1 MKTLHTTR
9 LLLRPWEV
17 SDAQAL
23 YIQAHNPIIGKRCG
37 WMPHKSVEESREIIE
52 NVLRKPHS
60 FAICLSDNT
69 LIGSISLL
77 FQGESLLFQGESRLS
92 VGENEAEI
100 GYWLGEDF
108 WGKGYMTE
116 AALQIIRYAFEE
128 LSLTQLSAGIYKENI
143 ASQRVIEKCGFRYHH
158 TLEDFLFPLI
168 GERHTVL
175 VYTLQKDSSNP
186 VLD

>member
-23 YIQAHNPIIGKRCG
+23 YTQAHNPIIGKRCG
-37 WMPHKSVEESREIIE
+37 WPAHKSVEESREIIE
-52 NVLRKPHS
+52 N
-60 FAICLSDNT
+60 A
-69 LIGSISLL
+69 LIGSI
-77 FQGESLLFQGESRLS
+77 GLLFQGESRLS

-116 AALQIIRYAFEE
+116 AALQVIHYALEE
-128 LSLTQLSAGIYKENI
+128 LSLTQLWASVYKENI

-168 GERHTVL
+168 GERHTSL
-175 VYTLQKDSSNP
+175 VYTLQKDMQ
-186 VLD
+186 

>member
-37 WMPHKSVEESREIIE
+37 WPAHKSVEESREIIQ
-52 NVLRKPHS
+52 
-60 FAICLSDNT
+60 SDNT
-69 LIGSISLL
+69 LIGSIGLL
-77 FQGESLLFQGESRLS
+77 LQGESRLS

-116 AALQIIRYAFEE
+116 AALQVIHYAFEE
-128 LSLTQLSAGIYKENI
+128 LHLTGLWASVYKENI

-168 GERHTVL
+168 GERHTSL
-175 VYTLQKDSSNP
+175 VYRLQKEN
-186 VLD
+186 VL

>member
-37 WMPHKSVEESREIIE
+37 WPAHKSLEESREIIE
-52 NVLRKPHS
+52 NVLRRPHS

-69 LIGSISLL
+69 LIGSIGLL
-77 FQGESLLFQGESRLS
+77 LQGESRLS

-100 GYWLGEDF
+100 GYYWLGENF
-108 WGKGYMTE
+108 WGNGYMTE
-116 AALQIIRYAFEE
+116 AALQIIHYAFEE
-128 LSLTQLSAGIYKENI
+128 LLLTGLWAGVYKENI
-143 ASQRVIEKCGFRYHH
+143 VSQRVVEKCGFRYHH

-168 GERHTVL
+168 GERHTSL
-175 VYTLQKDSSNP
+175 VYRLQKEN
-186 VLD
+186 VL

>member
-37 WMPHKSVEESREIIE
+37 WPAHKSVEESREIIQ
-52 NVLRKPHS
+52 
-60 FAICLSDNT
+60 SDNT
-69 LIGSISLL
+69 LIGSIGLL
-77 FQGESLLFQGESRLS
+77 LQGESRLS

-116 AALQIIRYAFEE
+116 AALQIIHYAFEE
-128 LSLTQLSAGIYKENI
+128 LSLTQLWAGIYKENI

-175 VYTLQKDSSNP
+175 VY
-186 VLD
+186 VLNKENR

>member
-1 MKTLHTTR
+1 MKTLLTTR

-23 YIQAHNPIIGKRCG
+23 YTQAHNPIIGKRCG
-37 WMPHKSVEESREIIE
+37 WPAHKSVEESREIIE
-52 NVLRKPHS
+52 NVLRRPQS

-108 WGKGYMTE
+108 WSKGYMTE
-116 AALQIIRYAFEE
+116 AALQVIHYTFEE
-128 LSLTQLSAGIYKENI
+128 LSLTQLWASIYKENI

-168 GERHTVL
+168 EERHTSL
-175 VYTLQKDSSNP
+175 VYRLQKEN
-186 VLD
+186 VL

>member
-37 WMPHKSVEESREIIE
+37 WPAHKSVEESREIIQ
-52 NVLRKPHS
+52 
-60 FAICLSDNT
+60 SDNT
-69 LIGSISLL
+69 LIGSIGLL
-77 FQGESLLFQGESRLS
+77 LQGESRLS

-116 AALQIIRYAFEE
+116 AALQIIHYAFEE
-128 LSLTQLSAGIYKENI
+128 LHLTRLWASVYKENI

-175 VYTLQKDSSNP
+175 VY
-186 VLD
+186 VLNKENR

>member
-37 WMPHKSVEESREIIE
+37 WPAHKSVEESREIIQ
-52 NVLRKPHS
+52 
-60 FAICLSDNT
+60 SDNT
-69 LIGSISLL
+69 LIGSIGLL
-77 FQGESLLFQGESRLS
+77 LQGESRLS

-116 AALQIIRYAFEE
+116 AALQVIHYAFEE
-128 LSLTQLSAGIYKENI
+128 LHLTRLWASVYKENI

-175 VYTLQKDSSNP
+175 VY
-186 VLD
+186 VLNKENR

>member
-1 MKTLHTTR
+1 MKTLLTTR

-23 YIQAHNPIIGKRCG
+23 YTQAHNPIIGKRCG
-37 WMPHKSVEESREIIE
+37 WPAHKSVEESREIIQ
-52 NVLRKPHS
+52 
-60 FAICLSDNT
+60 SDNT
-69 LIGSISLL
+69 LIGSIGLL
-77 FQGESLLFQGESRLS
+77 LQGESRLS

-116 AALQIIRYAFEE
+116 AALQIIHYAFEE
-128 LSLTQLSAGIYKENI
+128 LHLTGLWASVYKENI

-168 GERHTVL
+168 GERHTSL
-175 VYTLQKDSSNP
+175 VY
-186 VLD
+186 VLNKENR

>member
-1 MKTLHTTR
+1 MKTLYTTR

-23 YIQAHNPIIGKRCG
+23 YTQAHNPIIGKRCG
-37 WMPHKSVEESREIIE
+37 WPAHKSVEESREIIE
-52 NVLRKPHS
+52 NVLRRPHS

-69 LIGSISLL
+69 LIGSI
-77 FQGESLLFQGESRLS
+77 GLLFQGESRLS

-116 AALQIIRYAFEE
+116 AALQVIHYASEE
-128 LSLTQLSAGIYKENI
+128 LHLTGLWASVYKENI
-143 ASQRVIEKCGFRYHH
+143 ASQRVIEKCSFRYHH
-158 TLEDFLFPLI
+158 TLEDLLFPLI
-168 GERHTVL
+168 GERHTSL
-175 VYTLQKDSSNP
+175 VYRLQKEN
-186 VLD
+186 VL

>member
-9 LLLRPWEV
+9 LLLRPWGV

-37 WMPHKSVEESREIIE
+37 WPAHKSVEESREIIQ
-52 NVLRKPHS
+52 
-60 FAICLSDNT
+60 SDNT
-69 LIGSISLL
+69 LIGSIGLL
-77 FQGESLLFQGESRLS
+77 LQGESRLS

-116 AALQIIRYAFEE
+116 AALQIIHYAFEE
-128 LSLTQLSAGIYKENI
+128 LHLTRLWASVYKENI

-175 VYTLQKDSSNP
+175 VY
-186 VLD
+186 VLNKENR

>member
-37 WMPHKSVEESREIIE
+37 WPAHKSVEESREIIQ
-52 NVLRKPHS
+52 
-60 FAICLSDNT
+60 SDNT
-69 LIGSISLL
+69 LIGSIGLL
-77 FQGESLLFQGESRLS
+77 LQGESRLS

-116 AALQIIRYAFEE
+116 AALQVIHYAFEE
-128 LSLTQLSAGIYKENI
+128 LHLTGLWASVYKENI

-175 VYTLQKDSSNP
+175 VY
-186 VLD
+186 VLNKENR